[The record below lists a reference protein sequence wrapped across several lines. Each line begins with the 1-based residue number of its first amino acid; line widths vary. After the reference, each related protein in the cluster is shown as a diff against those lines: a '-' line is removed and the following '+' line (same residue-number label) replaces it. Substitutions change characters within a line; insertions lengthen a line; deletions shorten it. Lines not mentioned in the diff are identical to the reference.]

1 MSQQQLPSED
11 GYPLLTAR
19 TFDSSYSLANKGYES
34 AMVQRTPRPRRRF
47 WKRTLVL
54 VLIPSSVTAYFF
66 WIWMFLLNRDMDDAV
81 KYGRAHEQWVNYSW
95 FVIGVFA
102 LGWSKYGLAG
112 LEAAMLEK
120 PFWKPCNAASL
131 LMHSDNSWSGP
142 GGWAKGLKS
151 VPAMLQKRERFVHR
165 LWLLLAF
172 LSFLPFLALSLS
184 GLCLELSDGYR
195 SSNTKAMVVGRT
207 WSNFNNKDYR
217 TPSPYAP
224 KGWAVGSPPALPGIG
239 ILYTTDAFD
248 RNQFEGLSRVPNTM
262 PLEGGPVEVFL
273 APQSTSPVS
282 GRAWGLRANYTCTIV
297 KDVAEF
303 TILSQRSTS
312 TFFSNSSQP
321 DGTKKTVRLSQEKDH
336 IQVFTGSDSKDA
348 LNIYGHVEMG
358 VRSGGAR
365 VYSPLGD
372 PNSLD
377 NIFEIL
383 LWQRHSRESYNN
395 TDLRFNVTV
404 EPAVEGVGQPFIKLA
419 NGTYAWNE
427 TFYQVQ
433 KKSGSNV
440 TSIVDLLDVDENPP
454 RSATTT
460 EKIISLAPPIGVRC
474 QVTSHLGTAQLD
486 PTRSVFHSFIET
498 PEPLMNASTMEYR
511 TPLLGKVAEGILSG
525 QYHEIL
531 TSINAPPPVAFS
543 NSLQYRNFVQ
553 PQMLLRS
560 VMLAYGHDALQIM
573 YENFGLENAREHEN
587 LTSSTTGKL
596 LTPGVVD
603 PVVPASVLA
612 IWAASCLV
620 LGLWYGF
627 QPRWADSLNGYEFFR
642 FGVGAANEVRNE
654 ADYASAREFQQI
666 RVLASLPGSIREGT
680 T

>member
-1 MSQQQLPSED
+1 
-11 GYPLLTAR
+11 
-19 TFDSSYSLANKGYES
+19 
-34 AMVQRTPRPRRRF
+34 
-47 WKRTLVL
+47 VL

-66 WIWMFLLNRDMDDAV
+66 WIWMYLLNRDMDDAV

-120 PFWKPCNAASL
+120 PFWKPSNAASL

-142 GGWAKGLKS
+142 GGWSQGLRS
-151 VPAMLQKRERFVHR
+151 VPTMLRKHERFIHR
-165 LWLLLAF
+165 LWLLLAS

-195 SSNTKAMVVGRT
+195 SSNAKAMVVGRT
-207 WSNFNNKDYR
+207 WENFNNKDYR
-217 TPSPYAP
+217 TPSPYAA
-224 KGWAVGSPPALPGIG
+224 KGWAVGSPPALPGFG
-239 ILYTTDAFD
+239 ILYTPSAFD
-248 RNQFEGLSRVPNTM
+248 RNQFDGLSRVPNTM

-312 TFFSNSSQP
+312 AFSSNSSQP
-321 DGTKKTVRLSQEKDH
+321 DGTKKSVSLSQGKDR
-336 IQVFTGSDSKDA
+336 IQISTGSDSKDG

-358 VRSGGAR
+358 VRPGGAR

-395 TDLRFNVTV
+395 SDLRFNVTV
-404 EPAVEGVGQPFIKLA
+404 EPAVEGVGQPFIQLA

-433 KKSGSNV
+433 RKSGSNV
-440 TSIVDLLDVDENPP
+440 TSILDLIDVDENPP
-454 RSATTT
+454 RSARTT
-460 EKIISLAPPIGVRC
+460 EKIISLAPPIGIRC

-486 PTRSVFHSFIET
+486 PTRSVFHSFTET
-498 PEPLMNASTMEYR
+498 PEPPMNAMTMEYR
-511 TPLLGKVAEGILSG
+511 TPLLGQVTETILSG
-525 QYHEIL
+525 QYQQIF
-531 TSINAPPPVAFS
+531 TSINAPPPLAFS
-543 NSLQYRNFVQ
+543 NSLQYRTFVQ

-587 LTSSTTGKL
+587 LTSSTPGKL

-603 PVVPASVLA
+603 PIVPACVLA
-612 IWAASCLV
+612 VWAASCLV

-654 ADYASAREFQQI
+654 ADYSSAREFQQI